1 MLTKVLKLQISFSI
15 YLNILHMSCYEC
27 QDSQTTAYLLIL
39 IAKSSSFKTQLE
51 DFFVP
56 YSGHQKCLDK
66 SLP

>member
-1 MLTKVLKLQISFSI
+1 
-15 YLNILHMSCYEC
+15 MSCYEC

-51 DFFVP
+51 DFFVA